1 MNIVLNIDDEVI
13 KKSPQNC
20 TPQNT
25 TLAAMVKD
33 YLTSVANADVAKRP
47 EQDAHNTRNF
57 KELLASCPLDGIDLT
72 RTREFPRDFEFAD
85 RNREMKK
92 IDLPKLL

>member
-1 MNIVLNIDDEVI
+1 MNIVLNIDDEVR
-13 KKSPQNC
+13 KKVHKIARRK
-20 TPQNT
+20 NT

-47 EQDAHNTRNF
+47 EQEAHNTRNF

-72 RTREFPRDFEFAD
+72 RTREFPRDLEFAD
-85 RNREMKK
+85 RNREVKK
-92 IDLPKLL
+92 N